1 MGIASI
7 ANRTVSRRT
16 PLRLLATAMAVA
28 LALAVP
34 LTASANDVAEATST
48 HDYTKNMKP
57 IGYSERIVP
66 TSGPGAG
73 IFNSDLAFWGNRA
86 FQGTYEGF
94 RIIDISQPDN
104 PVEINNFTGC
114 VEGTANGSQ
123 GDVVVWGDILVRSW
137 DAPRAES
144 ENRMCGGIET
154 PAGQEGSHVF
164 DISDPLNPVA
174 VAFVATPCGSHTI
187 TGVPDLENN
196 RLLIYSNSSSG
207 GACSGIDILEVPLND
222 PASASYLTFVW
233 SGDPVPDQ
241 PNLVTIDEPSS
252 AAGEYLAAGA
262 SFGPHPPEEG
272 ISGDIELVNDGSAN
286 PTHGCDPLV
295 GFPAGAIALADRGT
309 CAFVIKAQR
318 AQAAGAIA
326 LIVANNAPGPPFNMG
341 GDDHEQTIPSVMV
354 SQDDGN
360 TIKAGLP
367 ATGTV
372 SSFEMPDNPARACHD
387 TGVILGSV
395 MNAACAGHD
404 GITLWSIGGSDG
416 GSLTEPEVLW
426 SRTFEGV
433 TIGHSAA
440 HTWDGKYVVFG
451 HEPGGGGQARC
462 QETSA
467 EIDKTLFFLDASNG
481 DTVGTLL
488 MPRPQTATE
497 NCTWHNYN
505 VVPLRKQGGKARY
518 VLVSGNYQSGI
529 SVVDFSNP
537 ANPQEIAHADPAP
550 LSETTLIGGG
560 DWSSYW
566 YNGRIYESD
575 MLRGLIIWHLND
587 KAVAG
592 ALKLPHLNPQTQE
605 LSLP

>member
-1 MGIASI
+1 MGIAAI
-7 ANRTVSRRT
+7 ADRIVSRSAS
-16 PLRLLATAMAVA
+16 LRLLATAMAVA

-34 LTASANDVAEATST
+34 LTASANDVGAATGT

-57 IGYSERIVP
+57 MGYSERLVP
-66 TSGPGAG
+66 TSGPGSG
-73 IFNSDLAFWGNRA
+73 IFNSDLAFWGKRA

-104 PVEINNFTGC
+104 PVEINNFRGC

-123 GDVVVWGDILVRSW
+123 GDVVVWGNILVRSW
-137 DAPRAES
+137 DAARAAGAA
-144 ENRMCGGIET
+144 RMCGGIET

-187 TGVPDLENN
+187 TGVPDLGNN
-196 RLLIYSNSSSG
+196 RLLIYSNASSG
-207 GACSGIDILEVPLND
+207 GSCSGIDIIEVPLGN
-222 PASASYLTFVW
+222 PAAASYHSFVW
-233 SGDPVPDQ
+233 SGDPVAEQ
-241 PNLVTIDEPSS
+241 PNLVTVDAPSS

-262 SFGPHPPEEG
+262 AFGPAPPEEG
-272 ISGDIELVNDGSAN
+272 IPGAIVLVNDGSAL
-286 PTHGCDPLV
+286 PTQGCGPLV

-309 CAFVIKAQR
+309 CTFVQKAQQ
-318 AQAAGAIA
+318 AQAAGAVA
-326 LIVANNAPGPPFNMG
+326 LIVVNNAPGPPITMG
-341 GDDHEQTIPSVMV
+341 GDDHTLTIPSVMV
-354 SQDDGN
+354 SQTDGN

-367 ATGTV
+367 ATGAV
-372 SSFEMPDNPARACHD
+372 SAFEIPDNPARACHD

-395 MNAACAGHD
+395 MKAACAGHV
-404 GITLWSIGGSDG
+404 GISLWSIGGTDG
-416 GSLTEPEVLW
+416 GSLTEPEFLW

-440 HTWDGKYVVFG
+440 FTWDGKYIVFG
-451 HEPGGGGQARC
+451 HEPGGGGQAQC
-462 QETSA
+462 QATSP
-467 EIDKTLFFLDASNG
+467 DVNKTLFFLDAS
-481 DTVGTLL
+481 DSSTVGTLV

-505 VVPLRKQGGKARY
+505 VVPLRKQGAKARY
-518 VLVSGNYQSGI
+518 VLVSGNYQSGV

-537 ANPQEIAHADPAP
+537 ASPKEIASADPAP
-550 LSETTLIGGG
+550 LSEATLVLGG
-560 DWSSYW
+560 DWSTYW

-575 MLRGLIIWHLND
+575 ITRGMIVWNLND

-592 ALKLPHLNPQTQE
+592 ALMLPHSNPQTLE
-605 LSLP
+605 FSLP